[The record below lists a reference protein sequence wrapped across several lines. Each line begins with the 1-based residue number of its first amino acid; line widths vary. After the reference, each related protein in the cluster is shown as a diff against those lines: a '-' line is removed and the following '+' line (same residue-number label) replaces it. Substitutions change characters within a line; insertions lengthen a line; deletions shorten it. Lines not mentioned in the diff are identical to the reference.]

1 MTQPIITNIGFNTTT
16 LPDGD
21 LNALDKLLADY
32 VAIGCDTVE
41 LTARRLDVIIN
52 GKLNPPRVRQVQAIL
67 GRHQLA
73 VVVHAPHAINLMDE
87 PRLERHIAVARASIE
102 FCVAVGATSMV
113 IHAGR
118 VPAATWHDHADH
130 LWERERQTVRDLADF
145 AATHRVRIAMENLG
159 AGPHATNVCYGS
171 DMRRL
176 AAQIAAID
184 HPQVCGC
191 LDFSHGWVAANY
203 LGYDYAEAVRTFAP
217 YINHLHLH
225 DSCGNPVTMRLDDAG
240 DQVAFGEGD
249 MHMPPGWGTIDWEG
263 LLPTLVFRPGTVMGI
278 ELRKRY
284 WHELQNVADTAK
296 RFAAILNQQT
306 H

>member
-21 LNALDKLLADY
+21 INALDRLLAEY
-32 VAIGCDTVE
+32 VEIGCDTVE

-52 GKLNPPRVRQVQAIL
+52 GQLNEPRVAQVQAIL
-67 GRHQLA
+67 EKYDLS

-87 PRLERHIAVARASIE
+87 PRLNRHIAVTRASIE
-102 FCVAVGATSMV
+102 FCAAVGATSMV
-113 IHAGR
+113 LHAGR
-118 VPAATWHDHADH
+118 VPAATWHDSAQH
-130 LWERERQTVRDLADF
+130 LLELERHTIRELGDF
-145 AATHRVRIAMENLG
+145 ARDNDIRLALENLG
-159 AGPHATNVCYGS
+159 AGPFETSVCYGS

-176 AAQIAAID
+176 AEQIDAID
-184 HPQVCGC
+184 HPSVVGC

-203 LGYDYAEAVRTFAP
+203 LGYDYAAAAQAFAP
-217 YINHLHLH
+217 YVKHLHLH
-225 DSCGNPVTMRLDDAG
+225 DSCGNPVTMRLGDAG

-263 LLPTLVFRPGTVMGI
+263 LLPTLRLRPGTVMGI

-284 WHELQNVADTAK
+284 WHELQNVLDTAH
-296 RFAAILNQQT
+296 RFAALLNRDRS
-306 H
+306 